1 MKIYLIGMPG
11 SGKSTLGKQLAE
23 ELNLPFVDL
32 DAEIER
38 SQGRS
43 IPEIFRE
50 KGEDHFRQ
58 IESQL
63 LREWSASQ
71 DRFVMATG
79 GGAPCFYNG
88 MAVINSSG
96 ISVYLNVAIDELLR
110 RTEKSNDRPLLGTND
125 RTEKEKRLRELLSV
139 RDKIYSQAKIKIPA
153 PTMEKL
159 KKELGLTR

>member
-1 MKIYLIGMPG
+1 MKIYLVGMPG

-23 ELNLPFVDL
+23 ELNLPFIDL
-32 DAEIER
+32 DAEIEK

-43 IPEIFRE
+43 IPEVFRE

-58 IESQL
+58 VESQL

-71 DRFVMATG
+71 HGFVMATG

-88 MAVINSSG
+88 MEVINNSG
-96 ISVYLNVAIDELLR
+96 ISVYLNVALDELLR

-125 RTEKEKRLRELLSV
+125 RAEKQKRLHELLNA
-139 RDKIYSQAKIKIPA
+139 RDKIYSQAKIKIAA
-153 PTMEKL
+153 PTIEKL
-159 KKELGLTR
+159 KKELRLTR